1 MPPRARGRRAGDPTR
16 CPTRPPA
23 GRSAPRRA
31 GDSPDPVAVVSADPS
46 RRASKQVHIRL
57 LRQCRPRAL
66 TGPQAP
72 WQIPRMVTFNR
83 EGLAAVC
90 RRHDVRILKIFGSAA
105 RGEDRPDSDVDFLVE
120 FEGKKSLLDLA
131 GLEIDLKEFLGRD
144 VDVLTEPALS
154 PYLRDRILA
163 SASVVYDREG

>member
-1 MPPRARGRRAGDPTR
+1 
-16 CPTRPPA
+16 
-23 GRSAPRRA
+23 
-31 GDSPDPVAVVSADPS
+31 
-46 RRASKQVHIRL
+46 
-57 LRQCRPRAL
+57 
-66 TGPQAP
+66 
-72 WQIPRMVTFNR
+72 MVTFNR

-120 FEGKKSLLDLA
+120 FEGKKASLDLA
-131 GLEIDLKEFLGRD
+131 GLEIDLKEFLGRE